1 MRVGGWKA
9 VLLAGV
15 AAVMAGPAYA
25 CSLDNRPS
33 MSADGVLAHLTA
45 AGPTAA
51 DLATWAPFTV
61 SRVFRAGQP
70 VRFSENQADVR
81 LTLPPSALTH
91 PWHWSFG
98 DGAAYVGYS
107 PRHSYRHAG
116 TYKVSVRAYFT
127 ATNYSQWLEFDAVT
141 IRVR

>member
-1 MRVGGWKA
+1 V

-15 AAVMAGPAYA
+15 AAALAGPVYA

-33 MSADGVLAHLTA
+33 MSADGVLAHRTT

-61 SRVFRAGQP
+61 PRVFRARQA
-70 VRFSENQADVR
+70 VHFSENQADVR

-91 PWHWSFG
+91 PWRWSFG
-98 DGAAYVGYS
+98 DGGASVGYS
-107 PRHSYRHAG
+107 PSHTYRHAG
-116 TYKVSVRAYFT
+116 TYKISVRAYFT